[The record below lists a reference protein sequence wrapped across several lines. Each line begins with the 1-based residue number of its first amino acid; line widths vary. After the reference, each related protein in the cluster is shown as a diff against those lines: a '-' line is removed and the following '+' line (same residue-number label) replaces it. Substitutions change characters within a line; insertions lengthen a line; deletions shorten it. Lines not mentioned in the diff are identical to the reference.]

1 MNHKQKTAS
10 GHCCHTEHSHHKH
23 QDKKSA
29 SNVTITSETIFTC
42 PMHPE
47 IRQKGPGHCPICGMS
62 LEPLVNTG
70 DVDSTELKDMTRR
83 FWFAT
88 AFSLPLFL
96 SEMGNHFFGTSGIP
110 SLIQLFL
117 AAPVC
122 LWSAWP
128 FYERAVS
135 SLKTRNLNMF
145 TLIGLGVSVAFVF
158 SVVATLVPEIFPDS
172 FRDHHGNVSVYFEAS
187 SVIVALILLGQ
198 VLELRARGQTGA
210 AIKKLIGL
218 SAKTAHR
225 ISQDGKEQEIDL
237 EHVIVG
243 DILKVKPGEKI
254 PVDGVI
260 VSGRSSVDESMIS
273 GEPIPVE
280 KQEGSKVVGATING
294 TGSLTMKAEKVGS
307 DTLLSRIVTMVADAQ
322 RSRAPIQKLADKIA
336 GIFVPVV
343 IVISFLTFISWSI
356 WGPDPKMAHAIVN
369 AIGVLIIA
377 CPCAL
382 GLATPMSIMVA
393 TGRGAGVGILFKDA
407 EAIELMR
414 KINLLVIDK
423 TGTITEGKPR
433 VVSIIESNGFSQED
447 VIKYAASLET
457 HSEHPLAL
465 AIVKKATDT
474 KISTEEVQDFNS
486 ITGKGVMGRI
496 RDRIVYL
503 GNAALM
509 EDQKIDF
516 RALKDKANDLRGDG
530 QTVMFVSIEG
540 RALGLI
546 GVSDPIKE
554 TSIKAI
560 RQLHSKGIKIVML
573 TGDNAKTANFVAEK
587 IGIDQVVAD
596 VLPDQKMAA
605 VEKFQNQGYIVG
617 MAGDGI
623 NDAPALAK
631 ADVGVAMGS
640 GTDVAMESAGVTLV
654 KGDLRGI
661 AMATELSSMTMNN
674 IKQNLFFAFFYN
686 AAGIPIA
693 AGIFYHYGL
702 LLNPMI
708 AALAMSLSSV
718 SVIANSLRL
727 RTHKLS

>member
-1 MNHKQKTAS
+1 
-10 GHCCHTEHSHHKH
+10 
-23 QDKKSA
+23 
-29 SNVTITSETIFTC
+29 
-42 PMHPE
+42 MHPE

-70 DVDSTELKDMTRR
+70 EIDSTELKDMTKR

-88 AFSLPLFL
+88 AFSFPLFIG
-96 SEMGNHFFGTSGIP
+96 EMGSHFFGSQGMS
-110 SLIQLFL
+110 SLVQLGL

-128 FYERAVS
+128 FYERAIASV
-135 SLKTRNLNMF
+135 KNRNLNMF
-145 TLIGLGVSVAFVF
+145 TLIGLGVSVSFVY
-158 SVVATLVPEIFPDS
+158 SVVAVLVPDIFPES
-172 FRDHHGNVSVYFEAS
+172 FRDHHGGVAVYFEAS
-187 SVIVALILLGQ
+187 AVIVALILLGQ
-198 VLELRARGQTGA
+198 VLELRARNQTGT
-210 AIKKLIGL
+210 AIKKLLGL

-225 ISQDGKEQEIDL
+225 ITQEGKEEEVDL
-237 EHVIVG
+237 SEVVVG
-243 DILKVKPGEKI
+243 DMLKVRPGEKI

-294 TGSLTMKAEKVGS
+294 TGSLTMSAEKVGA
-307 DTLLSRIVTMVADAQ
+307 DTLLSRIVTMVSEAQ

-336 GIFVPVV
+336 GIFVPIV
-343 IVISFLTFISWSI
+343 IVVSILTFVTWAI
-356 WGPDPKMAHAIVN
+356 WGPDPRMAHAIVN

-393 TGRGAGVGILFKDA
+393 TGRGAGMGILFKDA
-407 EAIELMR
+407 EAIEVMR
-414 KINLLVIDK
+414 KINILVIDK
-423 TGTITEGKPR
+423 TGTITEGKPK
-433 VVSIIESNGFSQED
+433 VVSIVEATGFTKED
-447 VIKYAASLET
+447 VIRYSSSLES

-465 AIVKKATDT
+465 AIIRKSEEM
-474 KISTEEVQDFNS
+474 KINQEAVEEFNS
-486 ITGKGVMGRI
+486 LTGKGVKGRVQH
-496 RDRIVYL
+496 RWAFL
-503 GNAALM
+503 GNQALM
-509 EDQKIDF
+509 NDQKIDF
-516 RALKDKANDLRGDG
+516 GILKDKANELRGEG
-530 QTVMFVSIEG
+530 QTVMFVALEEKP
-540 RALGLI
+540 LGLI
-546 GVSDPIKE
+546 GVTDPIKE
-554 TSIKAI
+554 TSIEAI
-560 RQLHSKGIKIVML
+560 KELHDEGLKIVML
-573 TGDNAKTANFVAEK
+573 TGDNAKTANFVANK

-605 VEKFQNQGYIVG
+605 VEKFQKEGFIVG

-631 ADVGVAMGS
+631 AHVGIAMGS

-654 KGDLRGI
+654 KGDLHGI
-661 AMATELSSMTMNN
+661 ARARELSSLTMKN
-674 IKQNLFFAFFYN
+674 IKQNLFFAFIYN

-693 AGIFYHYGL
+693 AGVFYHYGL

-718 SVIANSLRL
+718 SVITNSLRL
-727 RTHKLS
+727 RSSHF